1 MYDFEPMYNLNT
13 QIMIPTKVIH
23 CKRSSKPLRG
33 VSSLMRKVTCLRCS
47 SPVETFYRQDVP
59 CVHGKSDAV
68 SYRTDIY
75 MLFNQQRLDRMT
87 LSQLTDYLDN
97 QTPTSG
103 MSQLRSKM
111 KDEQLHQFIKSR
123 YIQSPSELMAWS
135 EYLSSEF
142 ERGVADAQKQIKDSH
157 DNEENN
163 QTASSSASSSSSAAA
178 E

>member
-1 MYDFEPMYNLNT
+1 
-13 QIMIPTKVIH
+13 MIATKVIH

-33 VSSLMRKVTCLRCS
+33 VSSVMRKVTCLRCA
-47 SPVETFYRQDVP
+47 SPVETFYKQDVP
-59 CVHGKSDAV
+59 CVHGKDDAV

-87 LSQLTDYLDN
+87 LSQLSDYLDN

-103 MSQLRSKM
+103 LSQLRSKM

-142 ERGVADAQKQIKDSH
+142 ERGVADAQKQIEDSH
-157 DNEENN
+157 DNDQNIQN
-163 QTASSSASSSSSAAA
+163 PSPSASPTPSASA

>member
-1 MYDFEPMYNLNT
+1 
-13 QIMIPTKVIH
+13 MIATKVIH

-33 VSSLMRKVTCLRCS
+33 TSSLMRKVTCLRCA
-47 SPVETFYRQDVP
+47 SPVETFYKQDVP
-59 CVHGKSDAV
+59 CVHGNNDAV

-103 MSQLRSKM
+103 LSQLRSKM
-111 KDEQLHQFIKSR
+111 NDEQLHQFIKSR

-142 ERGVADAQKQIKDSH
+142 ERGVADAQKQIDDSQ
-157 DNEENN
+157 DNDQNIQN
-163 QTASSSASSSSSAAA
+163 SSPSASPTPLAAA

>member
-1 MYDFEPMYNLNT
+1 
-13 QIMIPTKVIH
+13 MIATKVIH

-47 SPVETFYRQDVP
+47 SPVETFYKQDVP
-59 CVHGKSDAV
+59 CVHGKNDAV

-97 QTPTSG
+97 QTPTNG
-103 MSQLRSKM
+103 LSQLRSKM

-142 ERGVADAQKQIKDSH
+142 EKGVADATKQINYDKKDEKTDTTSSSA
-157 DNEENN
+157 
-163 QTASSSASSSSSAAA
+163 ASSASASSS

>member
-1 MYDFEPMYNLNT
+1 
-13 QIMIPTKVIH
+13 MIATKVVH

-47 SPVETFYRQDVP
+47 SPVETFYKQDVP
-59 CVHGKSDAV
+59 CVHGKDDAV

-87 LSQLTDYLDN
+87 LSQLSNYLDN

-103 MSQLRSKM
+103 LSQLRSKM
-111 KDEQLHQFIKSR
+111 NDEQLHQFIKSR

-142 ERGVADAQKQIKDSH
+142 ERGVADAKQQIKDSK
-157 DNEENN
+157 DNESGNENF
-163 QTASSSASSSSSAAA
+163 SPSASSTPSAST